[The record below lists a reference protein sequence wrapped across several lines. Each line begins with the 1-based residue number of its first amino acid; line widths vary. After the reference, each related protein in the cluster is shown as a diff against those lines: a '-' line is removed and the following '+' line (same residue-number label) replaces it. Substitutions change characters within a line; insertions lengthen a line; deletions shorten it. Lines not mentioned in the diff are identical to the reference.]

1 MKETSPVYST
11 DFIGLST
18 RRVDGQTCGIFK
30 DCRLSSAYQP
40 VFSLA
45 HKRIV
50 GYEALIRA
58 ENFQKQ
64 AIRPDDLFRPE
75 ESLSDI
81 VLLDRLCRYI
91 HIDNFQ
97 AFGDKINW
105 LFLNV
110 SPQTIIYGKDF
121 GSFFGSVLDKFDLPS
136 YRVVIEIVEHPISG
150 SDNIRL
156 IETVEYYHELGCLI
170 AIDDFGAGHSN
181 FDRIWTLRP
190 DIVKLDRSMLL
201 RAASRDNIRQLLPG
215 IVSLLH
221 QAGSLVIIEGI
232 ETEEQAIIALESDAD
247 MVQGFFFAKP
257 HHDLSELSGIAP
269 AFRSLFES
277 YKAYESL
284 RGKEFQRSYHRY
296 HKPFQAAVTLLKA
309 GNSLADSSQPLFED
323 CSIIRCYLLEPSGLQ
338 IGYTVTCQM
347 YADKADLRFKPL
359 EDAKSADWFRRHYLR
374 RAILHP
380 GQLQITRPYLS
391 ITGAHM
397 CCTLSMMIQIPS
409 GDTILCCDLRL

>member
-1 MKETSPVYST
+1 MKETSPVYGA
-11 DFIGLST
+11 DFIGQST
-18 RRVDGQTCGIFK
+18 RRVDGQTYGAFK
-30 DCRLSSAYQP
+30 GCRLSSVYQP
-40 VFSLA
+40 IFSLA

-58 ENFQKQ
+58 ENSQNQ
-64 AIRPDDLFRPE
+64 AIRPDELFRPE

-97 AFGDKINW
+97 AFGDRINW

-110 SPQTIIYGKDF
+110 SPQTIIHGKEF
-121 GSFFGSVLDKFDLPS
+121 GSFFGSVLERFDLPS
-136 YRVVIEIVEHPISG
+136 YRVIIEIVEYPISG
-150 SDNIRL
+150 ADNIRL
-156 IETVEYYHELGCLI
+156 IETVKYYHELGCLI
-170 AIDDFGAGHSN
+170 AIDDFGAGYSN
-181 FDRIWTLRP
+181 FDRIWTLKP

-201 RAASRDNIRQLLPG
+201 RATDRKNIRQLLPG

-247 MVQGFFFAKP
+247 MVQGYFFARP
-257 HHDLSELSGIAP
+257 HHDLSELSGVTP
-269 AFRSLFES
+269 PFKSLFES
-277 YKAYESL
+277 YKASEAL
-284 RGKEFQRSYHRY
+284 RGKEFQHTYHRY
-296 HKPFQAAVTLLKA
+296 HKPFQTAVILLKT
-309 GNSLADSSQPLFED
+309 GHSLVDSSKPLFED
-323 CSIIRCYLLEPSGLQ
+323 DSIIRCYLLEPSGLQ
-338 IGYTVTCQM
+338 IGYTVTSQVH
-347 YADKADLRFKPL
+347 ADKVDLRFKPL

-374 RAILHP
+374 RAIMHP

-397 CCTLSMMIQIPS
+397 CSTLSMMIHTSS
-409 GDTILCCDLRL
+409 GDIILCCDLKL